1 MSHMSAKWV
10 TVALAAGFLT
20 TIQTVNAETVTKAS
34 QQAAQSD
41 TVRLFMSS
49 NVTKK
54 YDAKQSDRALVDST
68 PMGTYILNAYYPPR
82 AAKSEKRSNYTT
94 PTTVAVTPTAPAAAP
109 VKYAYSYV
117 YAPVR
122 RRVTCDQH
130 SPATLQAKASTFEP
144 VIQSAARAYGVN
156 PNLVKA
162 VITAETCFRP
172 TATSP
177 KGAKGLMQ
185 LMPATARRFG
195 VTQRGDVWQN
205 VYGGTSYLR
214 WLLNRYQGSVAH
226 AVAAYNSGEGTVD
239 RYGVQ
244 VPYRETQNYTRQVL
258 NAFKK
263 LGNPQAYTAQA
274 QQRQSY
280 QRAWRSPQQA
290 GQFYNGSTQTL
301 SCRMAPRRLYQ
312 TTDVVNSQHIR
323 AFYYTVG
330 PNENVHN
337 VAWQTGTNAAQIREF
352 NRLGSDY
359 LREGLRLK
367 VAQCQF

>member
-1 MSHMSAKWV
+1 MRHMSARRV
-10 TVALAAGFLT
+10 TVALAAGLF
-20 TIQTVNAETVTKAS
+20 ISVQVAQAETVTKAS

-41 TVRLFMSS
+41 TVRLFMSGS
-49 NVTKK
+49 ATKK
-54 YDAKQSDRALVDST
+54 YDSKQSDRALVEST
-68 PMGTYILNAYYPPR
+68 PMGTYIINAYYPPR

-94 PTTVAVTPTAPAAAP
+94 PTTAP
-109 VKYAYSYV
+109 VTYV
-117 YAPVR
+117 YAPAPVKR
-122 RRVTCDQH
+122 RQTCDQH
-130 SPATLQAKASTFEP
+130 SPSTLQAKASVFEP
-144 VIQSAARAYGVN
+144 VIQSAAKTYGVN

-172 TATSP
+172 TAVSP

-195 VTQRGDVWQN
+195 VTSRGDVWQN

-214 WLLNRYQGSVAH
+214 WLLNRYQGSVPH

-263 LGNPQAYTAQA
+263 LANPQAYTASA
-274 QQRQSY
+274 QQRQ

-290 GQFYNGSTQTL
+290 GQFYNGATQTL

-312 TTDVVNSQHIR
+312 TTDVINSQHIR
-323 AFYYTVG
+323 AFYYTAAEG
-330 PNENVHN
+330 ESIHN
-337 VAWQTGTNAAQIREF
+337 VAWQTGTNAKQIREF

-359 LREGLRLK
+359 LRAGVRVK